1 MKRTDPLPALLR
13 AFFDEW
19 LVEER
24 NGFGPYGPILPR
36 HLALVPEVRCPAPS
50 AYGGSTPPGR
60 PYRF

>member
-24 NGFGPYGPILPR
+24 NGFEPYGPILPR

-50 AYGGSTPPGR
+50 ADGGSTPPGR